1 MKIFTL
7 AEEHPTSPHVQQ
19 RTGADIFPF
28 EISASTNPLYN
39 AHSKFRASIIYELE
53 TMGQFL
59 MFNVYLQCFTFTYT
73 IKFFR

>member
-7 AEEHPTSPHVQQ
+7 VEEHPTSPHVQQ

-39 AHSKFRASIIYELE
+39 AHVR
-53 TMGQFL
+53 
-59 MFNVYLQCFTFTYT
+59 
-73 IKFFR
+73 